1 MSSVPAAVVLVLVVE
16 ELLVPGVLHV
26 QGPLGVAG
34 ELVLV
39 GAAAAQTAVVQRQT
53 VALTVCCELKQK
65 TTDANLKQEIQT
77 RNKIS
82 DSVKESLFLLYLN
95 IWKTIRLDL
104 FHHP

>member
-39 GAAAAQTAVVQRQT
+39 GAAAAQPAVVQRQT

-65 TTDANLKQEIQT
+65 TTDANSRQEIQT

-82 DSVKESLFLLYLN
+82 DSVKESLFFN
-95 IWKTIRLDL
+95 I
-104 FHHP
+104 